1 MPVRGKRPSDSET
14 NTPPR
19 RKRRGGREERADTA
33 SMRPELDEDDE
44 RTSEYE
50 RELDRLDAATSTR
63 H

>member
-1 MPVRGKRPSDSET
+1 
-14 NTPPR
+14 
-19 RKRRGGREERADTA
+19 
-33 SMRPELDEDDE
+33 MRPELDEDDG